1 MAIMRFISITRA
13 FIRKL
18 RRENSSYDVNFSG
31 PKFKITPN
39 LKGEALETRTGF
51 DLNDKS
57 SFYHTEF
64 DSLYN
69 IYYGYTDSDEY
80 HRGILYAEVHGI
92 KTDITE
98 SIRRTYFHAGELK
111 LKVEP
116 LSYKLPRSLKEH
128 GKCAIEFFKTLG
140 RIKRKQ
146 NGWENNESFRIVAI
160 STENNNII
168 GQKASYFDQVATNL
182 TLDWRSKKL
191 PNRSLTIRNSIE
203 LPENG
208 LLKTLHNSNL
218 SNTLGVAVMLYNRAL
233 EPFIRL
239 RSSDLAAIPQKGL
252 HCSASGVFEMDDGIK
267 AGEYNY
273 TAIERGIEREIALE
287 IGLDRAEYNLYPVA
301 FARELPR
308 GGKPQVFFIALTKLN
323 GTEVLEKSRNADESW
338 EFSTDNILKEKELA
352 FQTIPEIDSL
362 YEKFTYEGW
371 ACLQF
376 CEDFLEVNKTK
387 LLLDLNQAKHQH
399 L

>member
-1 MAIMRFISITRA
+1 MGFISITRA
-13 FIRKL
+13 FIRKTM
-18 RRENSSYDVNFSG
+18 RENSSFDVNLIIS
-31 PKFKITPN
+31 KLKMAPN

-51 DLNDKS
+51 DLNDKA

-64 DSLYN
+64 DKLYN

-98 SIRRTYFHAGELK
+98 SIRRTYFNAEKLK
-111 LKVEP
+111 LTVEP

-128 GKCAIEFFKTLG
+128 GKYAIEFFKTLG
-140 RIKRKQ
+140 KIKRLQ
-146 NGWENNESFRIVAI
+146 NGWENNESFRIVDI
-160 STENNNII
+160 SPENNKML
-168 GQKASYFDQVATNL
+168 GQRASYFDQVATNL
-182 TLDWRSKKL
+182 TLDWRSTKL
-191 PNRSLTIRNSIE
+191 PDNSLTIRNSIE

-208 LLKTLHNSNL
+208 LLKTLDNSNL

-252 HCSASGVFEMDDGIK
+252 HCSASGVFEMDDGIN
-267 AGEYNY
+267 AGEHDY
-273 TAIERGIEREIALE
+273 TVLERGIEREIASE
-287 IGLDRAEYNLYPVA
+287 VGLDRADYNLYPVA

-308 GGKPQVFFIALTKLN
+308 GGKPQVFFIALTKLS
-323 GTEVLEKSRNADESW
+323 GSKILEKSKNADESW
-338 EFSTDNILKEKELA
+338 EFSKDETLKVKDSA
-352 FQTIPEIDSL
+352 FQTLSDVDNL

-387 LLLDLNQAKHQH
+387 LLLDLNQT
-399 L
+399 